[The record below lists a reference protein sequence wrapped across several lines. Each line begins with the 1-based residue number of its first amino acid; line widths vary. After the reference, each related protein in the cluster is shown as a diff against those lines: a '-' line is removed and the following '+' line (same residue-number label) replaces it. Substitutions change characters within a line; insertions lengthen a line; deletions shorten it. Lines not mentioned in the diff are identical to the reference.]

1 MVRNCLWVVLFLLN
15 YSSLGFVH
23 NVKLMNYIVKIFIL
37 HVSNSRWF
45 GDPMFGHCCPI
56 AWMEKKC
63 QMRTSCSHLAMI
75 ERLNNL

>member
-1 MVRNCLWVVLFLLN
+1 MVRKCLWVVLFLLN

-23 NVKLMNYIVKIFIL
+23 NVKLMKLSYIAKIFIIMFFL

-63 QMRTSCSHLAMI
+63 LVLIWQ
-75 ERLNNL
+75 